1 MAKPICAFTITPS
14 PPPESEKSR
23 TQLNRELKWRGN
35 GSASS
40 LSISAE
46 QAFWRAAGARLIP
59 GNSARILKDAAENYP
74 VWLEAIESARRTIHF
89 ESYVIHE
96 DEQGWIFADALIAKA
111 REGVKVRLI
120 YDWMGALTSTSNR
133 FWRRLRE
140 AGIETRCF
148 NPPRLNSPFGWLSR
162 DHRKMLS
169 IDGRVGFVSGLC
181 VGRMWA
187 GDQRRGIEPWRD
199 TGIEIRGPAVAE
211 LERAFAQMWATCG
224 QPIPAGEFSDAI
236 LPIPTI
242 SLAPSVAEA
251 GDVALR
257 IVASMPYSAGL
268 YRLDQMIAAAA
279 RETLWLTDAYFAGT
293 TPYIQALSAASRD
306 GVDVRLLVP
315 QATDIPVMRA
325 LSRTGYR
332 PLLESGVRVYEW
344 NGPMIHAKTAVADG
358 RWARIGSTN
367 LNPASWVSNWEL
379 DVVVEDE
386 RIGEE
391 MEQMF
396 LNDLENATEMV
407 LTERQRLAPASNL
420 QRRPGARRLRK
431 RIGGG
436 SSSRAAAGA
445 IQIGRTV
452 GAAIT
457 NRRALGPAE
466 ARIMGGAGL
475 LLLAASIVAVM
486 WPRAVSLPLAVIGVW
501 VAVSAFI
508 RAFHLRREGRKEERS
523 LRSAT
528 RRAARLSPPKPH
540 ASRHDPARKR

>member
-1 MAKPICAFTITPS
+1 MSGA
-14 PPPESEKSR
+14 
-23 TQLNRELKWRGN
+23 
-35 GSASS
+35 ASS
-40 LSISAE
+40 ISIFAE
-46 QAFWRAAGARLIP
+46 QAFRRAAGARLIP

-74 VWLEAIESARRTIHF
+74 AWLEAIESARHTIYF
-89 ESYVIHE
+89 ECYIIHE
-96 DEQGWIFADALIAKA
+96 DKQGQVFADALARKV
-111 REGVKVRLI
+111 REGVRVRLI
-120 YDWMGALTSTSNR
+120 YDWMGAFNATSNW

-140 AGIETRCF
+140 SGIDARCF
-148 NPPRLNSPFGWLSR
+148 NPPRLDSPFGWLGR
-162 DHRKMLS
+162 DHRKMLV

-181 VGRMWA
+181 VGLMWV
-187 GDQRRGIEPWRD
+187 GDRRAGIEPWRD

-211 LERAFAQMWATCG
+211 LERAFAQMWAACG
-224 QPIPAGEFSDAI
+224 SPIPAEE
-236 LPIPTI
+236 
-242 SLAPSVAEA
+242 LASMRPVPPFQEA

-257 IVASMPYSAGL
+257 IVASMPNLAGV
-268 YRLDQMIAAAA
+268 YRLDQIIAAAA

-344 NGPMIHAKTAVADG
+344 NGPMMHAKTAVADG
-358 RWARIGSTN
+358 HWARIGSTN
-367 LNPASWVSNWEL
+367 LNPLSWVNNWEL
-379 DVVVEDE
+379 DVVIEDK

-391 MEQMF
+391 MERMF
-396 LNDLENATEMV
+396 MEDLRNATEIV
-407 LTERQRLAPASNL
+407 LTVERKLAPAFNHE
-420 QRRPGARRLRK
+420 RRLGSRFSSPLSYGL
-431 RIGGG
+431 RASIGGG

-466 ARIMGGAGL
+466 ARIMGIAGAL
-475 LLLAASIVAVM
+475 LVAASIIAVL
-486 WPRAVSLPLAVIGVW
+486 WPRVVSIPLAVIGVW

-508 RAFHLRREGRKEERS
+508 RAFRLRREGKREER
-523 LRSAT
+523 
-528 RRAARLSPPKPH
+528 RLKPI
-540 ASRHDPARKR
+540 SD

>member
-1 MAKPICAFTITPS
+1 MKIQSQSNQEP
-14 PPPESEKSR
+14 
-23 TQLNRELKWRGN
+23 KWRGN

-40 LSISAE
+40 ISIFAE

-59 GNSARILKDAAENYP
+59 GNSARVLKDATENYP
-74 VWLEAIESARRTIHF
+74 AWLEAIESARHTIHF

-96 DEQGWIFADALIAKA
+96 DEQGRIFADALAEKA
-111 REGVKVRLI
+111 REGVRVRLI
-120 YDWMGALTSTSNR
+120 YDWMGAFNSTSNG
-133 FWRRLRE
+133 FWRRLRQ
-140 AGIETRCF
+140 AGIEARCF
-148 NPPRLNSPFGWLSR
+148 NPPRLDSPFGWLGR

-169 IDGRVGFVSGLC
+169 VDGRVGFVSGLC
-181 VGRMWA
+181 VGHMWV
-187 GDQRRGIEPWRD
+187 GDERRVVEPWRD

-211 LERAFAQMWATCG
+211 LERAFTQMWAACG
-224 QPIPAGEFSDAI
+224 QPIPAGEFPNSIPPICPI
-236 LPIPTI
+236 LDD
-242 SLAPSVAEA
+242 

-293 TPYIQALSAASRD
+293 TPYVQALSAASRD

-315 QATDIPVMRA
+315 QATDIPVVRA

-332 PLLESGVRVYEW
+332 PLLESGVKVYEW

-379 DVVVEDE
+379 DVVIEDK

-396 LNDLENATEMV
+396 LDDLENATEMV
-407 LTERQRLAPASNL
+407 LTVRRRLAPASKPML
-420 QRRPGARRLRK
+420 RPGRRRLRK

-466 ARIMGGAGL
+466 ARIMGAAGL
-475 LLLAASIVAVM
+475 LLLAASFVAVM
-486 WPRAVSLPLAVIGVW
+486 WPRVVSWPLAVFGVW
-501 VAVSAFI
+501 VAISAFI
-508 RAFHLRREGRKEERS
+508 RAFHLRREGKKEEKFG
-523 LRSAT
+523 T
-528 RRAARLSPPKPH
+528 RLE
-540 ASRHDPARKR
+540 

>member
-1 MAKPICAFTITPS
+1 V
-14 PPPESEKSR
+14 
-23 TQLNRELKWRGN
+23 N
-35 GSASS
+35 GPASS
-40 LSISAE
+40 ISIFAE
-46 QAFWRAAGARLIP
+46 QAFWRAAGARLIK
-59 GNSARILKDAAENYP
+59 GNSAHILKDATENYP
-74 VWLEAIESARRTIHF
+74 AWLEAIESARHAIHF
-89 ESYVIHE
+89 ECYIIHE
-96 DEQGWIFADALIAKA
+96 DKQGQVFADALAEKA
-111 REGVKVRLI
+111 RDGVRVRLI
-120 YDWMGALTSTSNR
+120 YDWMGAFNSTSNK

-140 AGIETRCF
+140 AGVEARCF
-148 NPPRLNSPFGWLSR
+148 NPPRFDSPFGWLGR

-181 VGRMWA
+181 VGLMWV
-187 GDQRRGIEPWRD
+187 GDSRAGIEPWRD
-199 TGIEIRGPAVAE
+199 TGIEIKGLAVAE
-211 LERAFAQMWATCG
+211 LERAFAQMWAACG
-224 QPIPAGEFSDAI
+224 PPIPAEEFLDS
-236 LPIPTI
+236 I
-242 SLAPSVAEA
+242 SPMRPVPES

-257 IVASMPYSAGL
+257 IVASMPNSAGL

-293 TPYIQALSAASRD
+293 TPYIQALSAAARD

-315 QATDIPVMRA
+315 QATDIPVVRA

-358 RWARIGSTN
+358 QWARVGSTN
-367 LNPASWVSNWEL
+367 LNPVSWVNNWEL
-379 DVVVEDE
+379 DVVIEDA

-396 LNDLENATEMV
+396 LEDLENATEIV
-407 LTERQRLAPASNL
+407 LTVERRLAPAL
-420 QRRPGARRLRK
+420 KPERRPGPYRLRE

-457 NRRALGPAE
+457 NRRPLGPAE
-466 ARIMGGAGL
+466 ARIMGVSGL
-475 LLLAASIVAVM
+475 LLLAASVIAVL
-486 WPRAVSLPLAVIGVW
+486 WPKVVSWPLAVIGVW

-508 RAFHLRREGRKEERS
+508 RAFHLRREGEREER
-523 LRSAT
+523 
-528 RRAARLSPPKPH
+528 RLKSIQDDKG
-540 ASRHDPARKR
+540 R

>member
-1 MAKPICAFTITPS
+1 MRS
-14 PPPESEKSR
+14 Q
-23 TQLNRELKWRGN
+23 TQSNRESKWRGN

-40 LSISAE
+40 IGIFAE

-59 GNSARILKDAAENYP
+59 GNSARILKNAAENYP
-74 VWLEAIESARRTIHF
+74 AWLEAIESARRTIHF

-96 DEQGWIFADALIAKA
+96 DEQGRNFADALIEKA
-111 REGVKVRLI
+111 RDSVKVRLI
-120 YDWMGALTSTSNR
+120 YDWIGALNSTSKR
-133 FWRRLRE
+133 FWRRLRQ
-140 AGIETRCF
+140 AGVEVRCF
-148 NPPRLNSPFGWLSR
+148 NPPRLDSPFGWLGR

-169 IDGRVGFVSGLC
+169 VDGRVGFVSGLC
-181 VGRMWA
+181 VGQMWA
-187 GDQRRGIEPWRD
+187 GDEGVEPWRD
-199 TGIEIRGPAVAE
+199 TGIEIIGPAVAE
-211 LERAFAQMWATCG
+211 LERAFGQMWAACG
-224 QPIPAGEFSDAI
+224 QPIPLVEFHDS
-236 LPIPTI
+236 I
-242 SLAPSVAEA
+242 SPVRPVPAH
-251 GDVALR
+251 GGVALR

-293 TPYIQALSAASRD
+293 TPYVQALRSASRD

-315 QATDIPVMRA
+315 QSTDIPVMRA
-325 LSRTGYR
+325 LSRTIYR

-367 LNPASWVSNWEL
+367 LNPVSWVSNWEL
-379 DVVVEDE
+379 DVVIEDE
-386 RIGEE
+386 RVGEE

-396 LNDLENATEMV
+396 LDDLEDATEMV
-407 LTERQRLAPASNL
+407 LTERQRLTRASK
-420 QRRPGARRLRK
+420 RKHRPGARRLRK

-436 SSSRAAAGA
+436 SSSRAAARA

-466 ARIMGGAGL
+466 ARIMGSAGL
-475 LLLAASIVAVM
+475 LLLAASGIAVL
-486 WPRAVSLPLAVIGVW
+486 WPRVVSWLLAVIGVW

-508 RAFHLRREGRKEERS
+508 RAFHLRREGKREEERNLKS
-523 LRSAT
+523 IWNEIGQDE
-528 RRAARLSPPKPH
+528 PGQ
-540 ASRHDPARKR
+540 